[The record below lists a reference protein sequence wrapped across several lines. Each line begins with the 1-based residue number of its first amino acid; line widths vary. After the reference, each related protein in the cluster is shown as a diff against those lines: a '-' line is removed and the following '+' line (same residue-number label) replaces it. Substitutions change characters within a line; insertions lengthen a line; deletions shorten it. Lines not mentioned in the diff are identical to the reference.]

1 MRLRTGLILL
11 VIATAVPLLAVALF
25 ASAML
30 VGHEESNF
38 VTAVKDRN
46 RAFMAAVDAELKG
59 TIVTLKALSASRMLA
74 NDDLAGF
81 HQTLVAAL
89 ATQGSWINVVL
100 LDPDGRQVINA
111 AVPWGTPLPQY
122 PTQPDSVR
130 EVVST
135 LRPAVGGLVV
145 GGGFFTKR
153 PSIPVRVP
161 VVRGGH
167 LVYILSAILDPE
179 AFQTLI
185 ANQRLPEGWASGLAD
200 ANGLLIARVPA
211 RTIGTQASPD
221 YLAATR
227 SAREGWYRGR
237 TLDGTDTFTA
247 HTASDLSGWTV
258 GFAIPSE
265 LVLGGSRRAA
275 WLMGA
280 GVLLSLAAAL
290 GLALYLGRRIARPMN
305 AIAAAAQTLGTSAR
319 PLEVKTRIREVAEL
333 AGALIDA
340 SNEIQRRDAELRQ
353 TAADLQRAD
362 ANKSQFLALLSHE
375 LRNPLAPL
383 LNGLTLLRMRHPQAG
398 AETQQMMERQVG
410 HLRRLIDDLL
420 DVSRIDRGKLELRRA
435 RIAVDSV
442 VRNAIDTAKPAIEAK
457 SHALVVRYAPE
468 ALYVEGDPV
477 RLSQVVAN
485 LLNNAA
491 KFTAAGGRIEIV
503 TRAEAGR
510 AVVSVKDNGVGF
522 APADAKRMFEMFVQ
536 LDPGRQHGAGGLGL
550 GLTLVRSLV
559 EMHGGAI
566 EAQSAGPGLGAEFVM
581 RLPLAAAAAEDD
593 TAPQAALRPAA
604 PARGRVLVVDDN
616 VDAADSLAQILRLEG
631 FEVRAAYDGENAL
644 HAAAELRPDVAFLDL
659 NMPGMSGYHLA
670 SRMRSQQWGR
680 ALRLVALT
688 GMGQKADLAATRGAG
703 FDAHLTKPAA
713 AEDVLRL
720 AAGAENVLAF
730 GERRAS

>member
-1 MRLRTGLILL
+1 MRLRTGLVLL
-11 VIATAVPLLAVALF
+11 VLATAVPLLAVALF
-25 ASAML
+25 ASALL
-30 VGHEESNF
+30 VSHEESNF

-74 NDDLAGF
+74 RDDLAGF
-81 HQTLVAAL
+81 HRTLVAAL
-89 ATQGSWINVVL
+89 ATQGSWLNVTL
-100 LDPDGRQVINA
+100 LDPRGRQLVNA
-111 AVPWGTPLPQY
+111 AVPYGTPLPAR
-122 PTQPDSVR
+122 PADAESLR
-130 EVVST
+130 ETVSS
-135 LRPAVGGLVV
+135 LRPSVGGLNV
-145 GGGFFTKR
+145 GGNSFIKR
-153 PSIPVRVP
+153 PGIPVRVP
-161 VVRGGH
+161 VIRDGRLAYV
-167 LVYILSAILDPE
+167 LTATLDPE

-185 ANQRLPEGWASGLAD
+185 VNQRLPEGWASGLVD
-200 ANGLLIARVPA
+200 ASGQLIARVPFK
-211 RTIGTQASPD
+211 TIGTQASAD

-227 SAREGWYRGR
+227 GAREGWYRGK
-237 TLDGTDTFTA
+237 TLDGSDTFTA

-258 GFAIPSE
+258 GFAIPAE
-265 LVLGGSRRAA
+265 LVLGGSHRAA

-305 AIAAAAQTLGTSAR
+305 AIAAAAQTLGTNAQ
-319 PLEVKTRIREVAEL
+319 PLEVRTRIREVAEL
-333 AGALIDA
+333 SGALIDA

-398 AETQQMMERQVG
+398 AETQAMMGRQID

-420 DVSRIDRGKLELRRA
+420 DVSRIDRGKLELRRS
-435 RIAVDSV
+435 RIAVDAV
-442 VRNAIDTAKPAIEAK
+442 VRSAIDTAKPAIEAK

-468 ALYVEGDPV
+468 PLYVEGDPV

-503 TRAEAGR
+503 TRTEGAG

-522 APADAKRMFEMFVQ
+522 EPADAERMFEMFVQ
-536 LDPGRQHGAGGLGL
+536 LDPGRQQGAGGLGL

-566 EAQSAGPGLGAEFVM
+566 EARSDGPGLGAEFAV

-593 TAPQAALRPAA
+593 AAPQAALRLPA
-604 PARGRVLVVDDN
+604 PARRRVLVVDDN

-631 FEVRAAYDGENAL
+631 FVVRAAYDGENAL
-644 HAAAELRPDVAFLDL
+644 RTAAELRPDAAFLDL
-659 NMPGMSGYHLA
+659 NMPGMSGYQLA
-670 SRMRSQQWGR
+670 ARLRGQPWGR

-720 AAGAENVLAF
+720 AAGADNVLAF
-730 GERRAS
+730 GGRRAS